1 MKTVAMILAG
11 GSGKRMGLDI
21 PKQFASVFDKP
32 ILVYTLEVFQKH
44 PMVDEIE
51 VVCKEGWED
60 ILTAYVEEYEITK
73 LNRVIGGGE
82 TGQESI
88 RNGVYALEEDLDEG
102 DLVIIHDGIRPIL
115 EEDVLTD
122 VIKTAK
128 EFGSAATS
136 MPYNEQI
143 FVKDEKDE
151 MVTKKYIPRETLR
164 RVSTP
169 QAYEFKKLDAAYH
182 EAFEKKIGI
191 YEGNY
196 ANTMWVDLGNELHLA
211 IGSEKNI
218 KLTTK
223 EDLEM
228 FKALLRMKEVEEQV

>member
-1 MKTVAMILAG
+1 MKTVAIILAG

-21 PKQFASVFDKP
+21 PKQFITIFDKP
-32 ILVYTLEVFQKH
+32 ILAYTLEAFQKH
-44 PMVDEIE
+44 PMIDEIE

-60 ILTAYVEEYEITK
+60 VLETYSKKYNITK
-73 LNRVIGGGE
+73 LNKIVKGGE
-82 TGQESI
+82 IGQESI
-88 RNGVYALEEDLDEG
+88 RNGVYALEGELKEG
-102 DLVIIHDGIRPIL
+102 DLVVIHDGIRPIL

-143 FVKDEKDE
+143 FVKDKKNET
-151 MVTKKYIPRETLR
+151 VTKKYIPRETLR

-169 QAYEFKKLDAAYH
+169 QAYEFKKLDSAYH
-182 EAFEKKIGI
+182 EAFNKKIGI

-196 ANTMWVDLGNELHLA
+196 TNTMWVDLGNELHLA
-211 IGSEKNI
+211 VGSEKNI
-218 KLTTK
+218 KLTTR
-223 EDLEM
+223 EDLEI
-228 FKALLRMKEVEEQV
+228 FKALLKSQEKGIS